1 MELPSINYL
10 AVLVAALS
18 TFLIGGLWY
27 SPVLFGKIWQE
38 DVGLS
43 DEELK
48 KGNPAKIFGGAFIL
62 GLVMSINLAAFLGSE
77 PNLMWG
83 IIAGLL
89 AGAGWIAAAMGVTY
103 LFERRS
109 MRFFLINAG
118 YHVLSFAVMG
128 AILGVWK

>member
-27 SPVLFGKIWQE
+27 SPVLFGKIWQQ

-48 KGNPAKIFGGAFIL
+48 KGNPAKIFGGAFVL
-62 GLVMSINLAAFLGSE
+62 GLIMSFNLAAFLGSE
-77 PNLMWG
+77 PDLMWG
-83 IIAGLL
+83 IVAGLL

-118 YHVLSFAVMG
+118 YHVVSFVVMG